1 MNKLFKDGLS
11 QGLCPEECLRQHF
24 PVLFLFSSKK
34 TEDVQCTVPQTSKS
48 VGVSQKAGGFG
59 VVPWATGV
67 PPPLPSAFPLSPPP
81 RPSLGDLGRTRGLF
95 TLQSEGRALC
105 LCILSLEKAPEEPP

>member
-11 QGLCPEECLRQHF
+11 QGLCPEECLLQHF

-48 VGVSQKAGGFG
+48 VGVSQKAGGFD
-59 VVPWATGV
+59 VVPWALGFPHPCPLLFLSHPLHI
-67 PPPLPSAFPLSPPP
+67 PPSVSWAEREASLLYSLKEGPSVSV
-81 RPSLGDLGRTRGLF
+81 S
-95 TLQSEGRALC
+95 QV
-105 LCILSLEKAPEEPP
+105 